1 MPNRYNWMSDTSPE
15 AFAKLVEL
23 QQAIPPGQKLKLA
36 LEASAALIRL
46 AEEDVRRL
54 YPQADDR
61 EVFLRAAARR
71 LGRDLMI
78 RAYGWDPA
86 KA

>member
-1 MPNRYNWMSDTSPE
+1 MANRYNWMSDTSPD
-15 AFAKLVEL
+15 AFAKLTEIQKAMPADRKLEL
-23 QQAIPPGQKLKLA
+23 TFDLSEMLMKLV
-36 LEASAALIRL
+36 
-46 AEEDVRRL
+46 EEDVRRQ
-54 YPQADDR
+54 YPGAGER
-61 EVFLRAAARR
+61 EVFLRTAARR